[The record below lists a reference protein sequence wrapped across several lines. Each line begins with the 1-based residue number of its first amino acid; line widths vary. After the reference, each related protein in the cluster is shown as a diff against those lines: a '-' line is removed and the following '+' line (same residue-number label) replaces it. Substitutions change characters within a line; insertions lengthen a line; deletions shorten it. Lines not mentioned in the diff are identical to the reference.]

1 MGVYEVNMEEDIRQ
15 TIIDM
20 QTKRDAGE
28 MTAEEYTAQVDLF
41 FNNLSNLSLEE
52 EITDLET
59 FKANVL
65 SGV

>member
-1 MGVYEVNMEEDIRQ
+1 MEEDIRQ

-28 MTAEEYTAQVDLF
+28 MTAEEYTDQVDLF
-41 FNNLSNLSLEE
+41 FNNLSNLPLQE

-65 SGV
+65 NGV

>member
-28 MTAEEYTAQVDLF
+28 MTAEEYTDQVDLF
-41 FNNLSNLSLEE
+41 FNNLSNLPLQE

-59 FKANVL
+59 VKANVL
-65 SGV
+65 NGV

>member
-1 MGVYEVNMEEDIRQ
+1 MEEDIRQ

-41 FNNLSNLSLEE
+41 FNNLSNLPLQE

>member
-1 MGVYEVNMEEDIRQ
+1 MGIYEVNMEEDIRQ

-28 MTAEEYTAQVDLF
+28 MTTEEYTDQVDLF
-41 FNNLSNLSLEE
+41 FNNLSNLPLQE

-65 SGV
+65 NGV

>member
-1 MGVYEVNMEEDIRQ
+1 MGIYEVNMEEDIRQ

-28 MTAEEYTAQVDLF
+28 MTAEEYTDQVDLF
-41 FNNLSNLSLEE
+41 FNNLSNLPLQE

-65 SGV
+65 NGV

>member
-15 TIIDM
+15 TILDM

-41 FNNLSNLSLEE
+41 FNNLSNLPLQE

>member
-1 MGVYEVNMEEDIRQ
+1 MEEDIRQ

-28 MTAEEYTAQVDLF
+28 MTVDEYTAQVNLF
-41 FNNLSNLSLEE
+41 FNNLSNILLEE
-52 EITDLET
+52 EITDIET

>member
-1 MGVYEVNMEEDIRQ
+1 MEEDIRQ

-28 MTAEEYTAQVDLF
+28 MTAEEYTAQVDAF
-41 FNNLSNLSLEE
+41 FNNLCN
-52 EITDLET
+52 ITLQEDIMDIET
-59 FKANVL
+59 FKANIL

>member
-1 MGVYEVNMEEDIRQ
+1 MEENIRQ

-28 MTAEEYTAQVDLF
+28 MTEEEYTTQVDLF
-41 FNNLSNLSLEE
+41 FNNLSNLPLQE
-52 EITDLET
+52 EITDIET
-59 FKANVL
+59 FKANIL

>member
-41 FNNLSNLSLEE
+41 FNNLSNLPLQE

>member
-52 EITDLET
+52 EITDIET

>member
-1 MGVYEVNMEEDIRQ
+1 MEEDIRQ

-28 MTAEEYTAQVDLF
+28 MTEEEYTTQVDLF
-41 FNNLSNLSLEE
+41 FNNLSNLPLQE
-52 EITDLET
+52 EITDIET
-59 FKANVL
+59 FKANIL

>member
-41 FNNLSNLSLEE
+41 FNNLSNLFLEE

>member
-1 MGVYEVNMEEDIRQ
+1 MEEDIRQ

-28 MTAEEYTAQVDLF
+28 MTTEEYTAQVDLF

>member
-1 MGVYEVNMEEDIRQ
+1 MEEDIRQ

-28 MTAEEYTAQVDLF
+28 MTEEEYTAQVDAF
-41 FNNLSNLSLEE
+41 FNNLCNITLQE

>member
-1 MGVYEVNMEEDIRQ
+1 MEEDIRQ

-28 MTAEEYTAQVDLF
+28 MTAEEYNDQVDLF
-41 FNNLSNLSLEE
+41 FNNLSNLPLQE

-65 SGV
+65 NGV